1 MSEFMHEAE
10 QAAGEHSDVVDK
22 GVEQAGQMAEEK
34 TGGHFDPEIQ
44 KEVQQAEG
52 DIGGDNQTT

>member
-10 QAAGEHSDVVDK
+10 QVAGEHSDVVDK
-22 GVEQAGQMAEEK
+22 GIEQAGQMAEEK
-34 TGGHFDPEIQ
+34 TGGSFDPEIQ

-52 DIGGDNQTT
+52 AVGGDRQST

>member
-10 QAAGEHSDVVDK
+10 QVASEHSDVADK
-22 GVEQAGQMAEEK
+22 GIDQAGQMAEEK

-44 KEVQQAEG
+44 KEVQSAEG
-52 DIGGDNQTT
+52 ALGGDQGT